1 MDRASMPLPQGRP
14 ATDIIELPDAFVLVL
29 DLPGVPREAL
39 SIELRASEL
48 VVRGRAQLPRDPG
61 RKPLHLEFGDVE
73 WTRTF
78 TVADTVAR
86 DGIRAVFRHGQLE
99 VLLPKAG
106 AGQRRTIPV
115 EGADD

>member
-1 MDRASMPLPQGRP
+1 MEPMPMPQGRP
-14 ATDIIELPDAFVLVL
+14 ATDIIELPDAFLLIL

-39 SIELRASEL
+39 SVELRGAEI

-61 RKPLHLEFGDVE
+61 CKPLHLEFGDVE

-86 DGIRAVFRHGQLE
+86 EGIRAVFRHGQLE

-106 AGQRRTIPV
+106 QGAQRTIPV